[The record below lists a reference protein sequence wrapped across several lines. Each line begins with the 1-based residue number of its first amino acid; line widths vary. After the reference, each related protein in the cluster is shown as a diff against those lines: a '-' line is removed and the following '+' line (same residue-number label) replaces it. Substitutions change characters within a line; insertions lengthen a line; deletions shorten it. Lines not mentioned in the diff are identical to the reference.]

1 VLRTFVLQ
9 HRQEILRRCIV
20 KMRQRHPALEETEVI
35 PPLNEL
41 LDQMTA
47 LRRRAESSPRPRLP
61 GEVVHEIGSV
71 CDVIMELAAES
82 QAPIDG
88 EVKRTLHAAVDQA
101 AAAVLNAFSPSESAT
116 GEPVH
121 ELGSVFHEVR
131 NALGTAMLA
140 FRMIRAGRAPVDGR
154 TADIVA
160 RSHQRIHELVSRTL
174 MEVRLGTARPVHL
187 ERVRLAPLLSDI
199 GTSAF
204 PDRDIQI
211 TVEVETGLEVAADV
225 RLLSSAIENLVQ
237 NAVKFTRSGEGVTLR
252 SWPMGDG
259 AVIEVEDRCGGLP
272 PGRPDDLFD
281 PFVQKTS
288 NRAGLGL
295 GLTIVQR
302 AVEAHGGRVS
312 VRNLPGVGCVFR
324 IELPGAVVAAPG

>member
-1 VLRTFVLQ
+1 MLRKFVLE
-9 HRQEILRRCIV
+9 HRQEIVRRCV
-20 KMRQRHPALEETEVI
+20 GKMRQRHPALEEAEMI
-35 PPLNEL
+35 PTADEL

-47 LRRRAESSPRPRLP
+47 AL
-61 GEVVHEIGSV
+61 
-71 CDVIMELAAES
+71 ELAAES
-82 QAPIDG
+82 QVP
-88 EVKRTLHAAVDQA
+88 VDAQI
-101 AAAVLNAFSPSESAT
+101 S
-116 GEPVH
+116 
-121 ELGSVFHEVR
+121 SVFHEVR

-140 FRMIRAGRAPVDGR
+140 FRMIRSGRAPVDGR

-160 RSHQRIHELVSRTL
+160 RSHARIHELVSRTL
-174 MEVRLGTARPVHL
+174 AEVRLGTQHVRR
-187 ERVRLAPLLSDI
+187 ERVRLAALLSDI

-211 TVEVETGLEVAADV
+211 TVEAEIGLEVDADV

-237 NAVKFTRSGEGVTLR
+237 NAVKFSRSGQGVTLR
-252 SWPMGDG
+252 SWPAGDG
-259 AVIEVEDRCGGLP
+259 AIIEVEDRCGGLP

-288 NRAGLGL
+288 NRTGVGL

-324 IELPGAVVAAPG
+324 IELPGAVVAA